1 MQCQRFTSLTHTQ
14 GKLRATAKI
23 CTMDKQKAVATLG
36 QNSLLLSAWITA
48 ALLANDRLK
57 LYLSV
62 LQSAAAHA
70 ADPQAPLPDWSA
82 ELREVCG
89 CDGVQY
95 WNDCLRRANDL
106 PARGDLGAVHH
117 LDDLRMFRILL
128 VWPGAQ

>member
-36 QNSLLLSAWITA
+36 QNSLLLPAWITA

-70 ADPQAPLPDWSA
+70 SPRCVSA
-82 ELREVCG
+82 ASSGWRF
-89 CDGVQY
+89 
-95 WNDCLRRANDL
+95 WNGSKSRKRCT
-106 PARGDLGAVHH
+106 PAT
-117 LDDLRMFRILL
+117 
-128 VWPGAQ
+128 